1 MALCHLL
8 DILFGGENMRN
19 WYSKLTLLTLLAL
32 MVAACG
38 GSSTP
43 APAPAATSAPAEAT
57 AAPAEPTA
65 APAPTVAPTTGADV
79 TLTIWADDTRTPVI
93 EALGAQF
100 TEEYGVGI
108 VVQQVGFGDI
118 RENFTVAAPAGE
130 GPDIIIGAHDW
141 LGELATS
148 GLLEEIDLG
157 DKEGDF
163 SPAAVDAFRYNGVLY
178 GLPYAVENVA
188 FFYNKDIIETPPT
201 TWTEV
206 QELAAEL
213 EAEGVV
219 QYGYVLQPGDAF
231 HFMPIQTA
239 FGGYVFGTNENG
251 YDASDVGLDSEG
263 SIAAAQWLEGMIA
276 DGHLSADLDWDA
288 VHGLF
293 ESGEAAMMITGPWA
307 VGRFKEAGVN
317 YGIANLPGETEDS
330 SPFLGVQGFMVSAF
344 SKDPLLAQ
352 AFLTEFVAT
361 EEAMTQIFASGDRP
375 PAHLGVLESLTDPDL
390 LAFGE
395 AGVNGRAMPAIP
407 EMGAVWGA
415 WGDAVTI
422 IFQGQQDA
430 DEAFINAADQVRNAI
445 AGVVVD
451 EEEMEEE
458 EMEEGMMMDTMVPTE
473 ACAVDLTGE
482 ELVIYQQAGRE
493 GPLAA
498 ILGQGFAYATEDAV
512 NMINSEGGICGA
524 TVRVVFGET
533 NYAAEQEVAVYEQ
546 FRAADPKP
554 FIVLTYGSA
563 ATIVLKDRVFE
574 DKVVNLAAG
583 LEAAAIYDPAEGY
596 TVGLA
601 PIYPDQFAG
610 YLQWLSDNWADVKP
624 ADAGDDIVVGVIG
637 WPNAFG
643 FGAITAETEAFAA
656 ELGITLL
663 PLEQVE
669 LSPTAD
675 VSGAIQNLV
684 VSGANVIWNQSLS
697 FTPAQ
702 VVGTTH
708 ALGLW
713 DSVKMSGVNWSMH
726 DDVPVFLGANPQLMD
741 GYCGVFPYA
750 YWSDTDVIGIQAADK
765 AFTEANR
772 PETDRSTTY
781 VITFASFLAI
791 RDVLIH
797 TVNEVGS
804 ADITGEDVMTAMIDL
819 GTISGGDIST
829 YNVDETTRS
838 SRMAQIRCVAWDGS
852 QLNYEVVQDFFE
864 LPDMR
869 PAPQN

>member
-1 MALCHLL
+1 
-8 DILFGGENMRN
+8 
-19 WYSKLTLLTLLAL
+19 
-32 MVAACG
+32 
-38 GSSTP
+38 
-43 APAPAATSAPAEAT
+43 
-57 AAPAEPTA
+57 
-65 APAPTVAPTTGADV
+65 
-79 TLTIWADDTRTPVI
+79 
-93 EALGAQF
+93 
-100 TEEYGVGI
+100 
-108 VVQQVGFGDI
+108 
-118 RENFTVAAPAGE
+118 
-130 GPDIIIGAHDW
+130 
-141 LGELATS
+141 
-148 GLLEEIDLG
+148 
-157 DKEGDF
+157 
-163 SPAAVDAFRYNGVLY
+163 
-178 GLPYAVENVA
+178 
-188 FFYNKDIIETPPT
+188 
-201 TWTEV
+201 
-206 QELAAEL
+206 
-213 EAEGVV
+213 
-219 QYGYVLQPGDAF
+219 
-231 HFMPIQTA
+231 
-239 FGGYVFGTNENG
+239 
-251 YDASDVGLDSEG
+251 
-263 SIAAAQWLEGMIA
+263 
-276 DGHLSADLDWDA
+276 
-288 VHGLF
+288 
-293 ESGEAAMMITGPWA
+293 
-307 VGRFKEAGVN
+307 
-317 YGIANLPGETEDS
+317 
-330 SPFLGVQGFMVSAF
+330 
-344 SKDPLLAQ
+344 
-352 AFLTEFVAT
+352 
-361 EEAMTQIFASGDRP
+361 
-375 PAHLGVLESLTDPDL
+375 
-390 LAFGE
+390 
-395 AGVNGRAMPAIP
+395 MPAIP

-422 IFQGQQDA
+422 IFQGQQAA

-445 AGVVVD
+445 AGVVVE

-458 EMEEGMMMDTMVPTE
+458 EVEEAEEGMMMDTMVPTE

-512 NMINSEGGICGA
+512 NMINNEGGICGA
-524 TVRVVFGET
+524 TVSVVFGET

-583 LEAAAIYDPAEGY
+583 LEAAAIYDPAQGY

-610 YLQWLSDNWADVKP
+610 YLQWLNDNWADVKP

-656 ELGITLL
+656 ELGITVL

-702 VVGTTH
+702 VVGTTR

-726 DDVPVFLGANPQLMD
+726 DDVPVFLGDNPQLID

-750 YWSDTDVIGIQAADK
+750 YWSDTDVIGIQAADF
-765 AFTEANR
+765 AFSEAGR
-772 PETDRSTTY
+772 PESDRSTTY
-781 VITFASFLAI
+781 LTTFASFLAI
-791 RDVLIH
+791 RNVLIH
-797 TVNEVGS
+797 AANTIGS
-804 ADITGEDVMTAMIDL
+804 ADITGEDVLNAMIDL
-819 GTISGGDIST
+819 GAVDGGGIST

-838 SRMAQIRCVAWDGS
+838 SRMAQIRCVVWDGE
-852 QLNYEVVQDFFE
+852 QLNYEVVQDYFE